1 MKYKFEDLD
10 VWKLSVQLNDKIYFI
25 IDELPDI
32 ENFNLASQLRRTATS
47 VSLNIAEGSTS
58 NSNAEQSLFLTYSI
72 RSLIEVIACLRLIEL
87 RNYIKSEDLIF
98 SLETSIDSLFIKL
111 QAFKRALS

>member
-10 VWKLSVQLNDKIYFI
+10 VWKLSVQLNDKIYQI
-25 IDELPDI
+25 IDYLPDN
-32 ENFNLASQLRRTATS
+32 EKFNLASQLRRAATS

-58 NSNAEQSLFLTYSI
+58 TSNAEQSRFLTYSF

-87 RNYIKSEDLIF
+87 RNYVRSVDLIM
-98 SLETSIDSLFIKL
+98 SLESSIDSLFIKL
-111 QAFKRALS
+111 QAFKRALN